1 MAEPARP
8 ARAARPALRVAPAP
22 SQPRRRPPLRLV
34 PPPEQVASRRR
45 SRALVAAVTVLV
57 CAGLFVVL
65 SLRVM
70 LIQGQITLDGLES
83 RAAEERVR
91 SQRLAMLV
99 AEREAP
105 GRVTEAAR
113 QRLGMVVPATVT
125 PLEPASPRPLLVDLS
140 PLASSGT

>member
-1 MAEPARP
+1 MGA
-8 ARAARPALRVAPAP
+8 VA
-22 SQPRRRPPLRLV
+22 
-34 PPPEQVASRRR
+34 
-45 SRALVAAVTVLV
+45 VLV
-57 CAGLFVVL
+57 CAGLFVVV

-70 LIQGQITLDGLES
+70 LIQGQARIDELES

-113 QRLGMVVPATVT
+113 ERLGMVVPATVT
-125 PLEPASPRPLLVDLS
+125 PLEPASTRPLLVDLS
-140 PLASSGT
+140 PLASSAT